1 MGYRQ
6 AGITNRPP
14 QHVLLAALDFVDRS
28 PLGARTALDGLANVV
43 RRELR
48 SDLDPP
54 NPPAQKDVPSA
65 ETGELGFKEN
75 YDRAHLTITL
85 GVSASG
91 FDALAVAADQHPA
104 DLRPIPWGQLNDSP
118 QNPASGDLLLQ
129 ICADDLYVCEHVV
142 RRIEEELSAS
152 LRVVWT
158 QIGSQRYTTRTGRT
172 SREEGRALIGFL
184 DGTSNLNPRRSPDD
198 ARLVFVDPDDVGTY
212 PPNPPAQPGATGPYG
227 STTTGPTFPSDL
239 VQVPTVEPEW
249 TRHGTYMTVRVSTF
263 DTTPWDDR
271 TQNEQEVAVGRF
283 KVSGASRD
291 LTDDSR
297 HLEDDPAF
305 VADQSNLSV
314 PLDAHVRKAHPRRS
328 PEDAERRL
336 FRRGYPLI
344 GAAPNGMQRG
354 LAFIAF
360 ARTTSTQFEFIF
372 RAWMR
377 NPDFPQQGAGA
388 DRLLF
393 NLLPETVLCGGYYFA
408 PPVSKSTEPWT
419 WILPE
424 SAT

>member
-1 MGYRQ
+1 
-6 AGITNRPP
+6 
-14 QHVLLAALDFVDRS
+14 
-28 PLGARTALDGLANVV
+28 
-43 RRELR
+43 
-48 SDLDPP
+48 
-54 NPPAQKDVPSA
+54 
-65 ETGELGFKEN
+65 
-75 YDRAHLTITL
+75 
-85 GVSASG
+85 
-91 FDALAVAADQHPA
+91 
-104 DLRPIPWGQLNDSP
+104 
-118 QNPASGDLLLQ
+118 LLLQ